1 MQVPSHRIMTES
13 ESENP
18 VYAGIKAMVMAHELV
33 PGQRIRLEPL
43 ADRLFVSNTP
53 VREAL
58 IHLAA
63 ERLIKE
69 VPNAGFFTKEISET
83 EIRNLY
89 ILNQLILDWSLRV
102 VRNDGRVPGM
112 LKPPEIFETASGV
125 KTDAPVPTVQMMD
138 ELFRH
143 ISRQSGNDDIVHVV
157 GNIGERTYYTRLKEC
172 ELCPEV
178 PESLARL
185 CRTYYRRDT
194 KGLRQGLQDFHDMR
208 LQMLPDVIRRIRQ
221 IKQDAPCPAVPKRI

>member
-1 MQVPSHRIMTES
+1 MQVPSHRIMIES

-18 VYAGIKAMVMAHELV
+18 VYASIKAMVMAHELT

-43 ADRLFVSNTP
+43 ADRLLVSHTP

-69 VPNAGFFTKEISET
+69 VPNAGFFTKEISES

-89 ILNQLILDWSLRV
+89 TLNQLILDWSLSV
-102 VRNDGRVPGM
+102 VRDDGRVPGM
-112 LKPPEIFETASGV
+112 LNPPEIFETASGV
-125 KTDAPVPTVQMMD
+125 KVDAPVPAVQMMD

-157 GNIGERTYYTRLKEC
+157 GNICERTYYTRLKEC
-172 ELCPEV
+172 ELFPEV

-194 KGLRQGLQDFHDMR
+194 KSLRQGLRAFHDMR
-208 LQMLPDVIRRIRQ
+208 LQVLPDVIRRIRQ
-221 IKQDAPCPAVPKRI
+221 MRQGASGPAVPEQT